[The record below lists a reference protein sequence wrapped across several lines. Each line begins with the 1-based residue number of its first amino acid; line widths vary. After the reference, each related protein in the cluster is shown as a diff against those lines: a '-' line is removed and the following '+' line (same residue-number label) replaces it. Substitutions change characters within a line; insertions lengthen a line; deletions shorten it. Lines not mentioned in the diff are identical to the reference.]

1 MQQQP
6 RVIEAPLPVQR
17 ASRATSPST
26 VQGPHDMC
34 TDIDRTT
41 VQPSDLPQG
50 DSPAIVNRVDAV
62 LAAKEI
68 SYHHDVPNVAAIRAP
83 FQDPR
88 LLPQSSEQTSLQD
101 TPSIESY
108 TQSQEGDD
116 ERSEES
122 DPTTQEH
129 PPRASSMHLKEITRQ
144 GQSSSPQA
152 PAGAGDNASNLPKE
166 LPLVDSYVGSSKEVQ
181 TPRSANSSNKTPT
194 QATFTYTGQPVIP
207 ATFSVSTEGSS
218 TRHHIGA
225 ESSPTYSTQPQS
237 GFSATT
243 SSNGRRGQ
251 EPEAGPR
258 FSQDSEGTFHTADSG
273 DGLLET
279 SSAKMQNPEY
289 QPAGRD
295 LYSQVPADE
304 YMPHQSE
311 PHQRNLEISP
321 TKVQSSRPTILVR
334 DSMNSQL
341 PARDYSWRGPSID
354 SEAGRM
360 NFDHPPSPL
369 TPRQLINHDAPEQ
382 RGRTG
387 PVHYGIDHD
396 FDQPNHTEH
405 SRSRSPSYS
414 RLSQD
419 MRRSQDSRPSIDP
432 NILDHPAFR
441 AVAEGNGMPAQDYG
455 RRLTRD
461 EDLLSRHQTAEQ
473 MIVGSGPP
481 IGRRS
486 GSRSHS
492 KRGSR
497 SSAFFKAFTSP
508 SKADQPPLP
517 NAADSQASSS
527 PRNSPAVGDR
537 KSKTFSIFHSRSGNK
552 GSRSGESRGTENVAP
567 RDAPPRSSFT
577 QVGPVT
583 PRPVEEDISSKVVS
597 SKGNKKL
604 QRASTSSKP
613 EPDGG
618 KKKRFSAIGVRSH
631 SFLEQSNY

>member
-6 RVIEAPLPVQR
+6 RIIEAPLPVQR
-17 ASRATSPST
+17 AGRATSSSI
-26 VQGPHDMC
+26 VQGPHDMRA
-34 TDIDRTT
+34 DLDRTT
-41 VQPSDLPQG
+41 VQTSVLPQG
-50 DSPAIVNRVDAV
+50 DSPAVVSRVDAV
-62 LAAKEI
+62 SAAKE
-68 SYHHDVPNVAAIRAP
+68 SPYHHDVLNKAAIRAP
-83 FQDPR
+83 FQDPQ

-101 TPSIESY
+101 TPSLESY

-122 DPTTQEH
+122 APTTQEH
-129 PPRASSMHLKEITRQ
+129 PPRASSLYLKGNTRQ

-166 LPLVDSYVGSSKEVQ
+166 LPLVDSYVGSPKEVQ
-181 TPRSANSSNKTPT
+181 TPRSATSSNKTPT
-194 QATFTYTGQPVIP
+194 QATFTDAGQPAIP
-207 ATFSVSTEGSS
+207 AAFPVSTDGTS
-218 TRHHIGA
+218 TRHHRGVG
-225 ESSPTYSTQPQS
+225 SSPRSSSQPQS
-237 GFSATT
+237 GFSAKA
-243 SSNGRRGQ
+243 SSNDRRGQ

-273 DGLLET
+273 EGLLET
-279 SSAKMQNPEY
+279 SSPTMQNPENE
-289 QPAGRD
+289 PAGRD
-295 LYSQVPADE
+295 LYSQFPTDE
-304 YMPHQSE
+304 DMAHQSE
-311 PHQRNLEISP
+311 TYPRNFVNP
-321 TKVQSSRPTILVR
+321 PAKVQNSRPTILVR

-354 SEAGRM
+354 SEAARM

-369 TPRQLINHDAPEQ
+369 TPRQPTNYDAPEQ
-382 RGRTG
+382 RGRIG

-396 FDQPNHTEH
+396 FDRPNDTEH

-414 RLSQD
+414 RQSQD
-419 MRRSQDSRPSIDP
+419 TRRSQDSRPSIDP

-455 RRLTRD
+455 RRLTRE
-461 EDLLSRHQTAEQ
+461 EDLVSRHQTAEQ

-486 GSRSHS
+486 GSKSQSR
-492 KRGSR
+492 RGSR

-508 SKADQPPLP
+508 SRSDPPPLP

-527 PRNSPAVGDR
+527 PRNSSAVGDR
-537 KSKTFSIFHSRSGNK
+537 KSKKFSIFRSRSGNR
-552 GSRSGESRGTENVAP
+552 GSRSGESRGTENMAP

-577 QVGPVT
+577 QVGPMT
-583 PRPVEEDISSKVVS
+583 SRPIEEDISSKGVS
-597 SKGNKKL
+597 SKPNKKL

-613 EPDGG
+613 EPDSG
-618 KKKRFSAIGVRSH
+618 KKKRFSAIGVRSQ
-631 SFLEQSNY
+631 SFVEQSNY

>member
-6 RVIEAPLPVQR
+6 RIIEASLPVQH
-17 ASRATSPST
+17 ASRATSPSI

-34 TDIDRTT
+34 ADIDRTN
-41 VQPSDLPQG
+41 VQTSVLPQG
-50 DSPAIVNRVDAV
+50 DSPAIVSRVDAAS
-62 LAAKEI
+62 AAKES
-68 SYHHDVPNVAAIRAP
+68 SYHHDVLNEATIGAP
-83 FQDPR
+83 IQDPQ

-101 TPSIESY
+101 TPSLESY

-122 DPTTQEH
+122 DPTAQEH
-129 PPRASSMHLKEITRQ
+129 PPRASSLYLKGITRQ
-144 GQSSSPQA
+144 GRSRSPQA

-166 LPLVDSYVGSSKEVQ
+166 LPLVDSYAGSSKEIQ
-181 TPRSANSSNKTPT
+181 TPRSATSSNKTPT
-194 QATFTYTGQPVIP
+194 QATFTDTGQPAIP
-207 ATFSVSTEGSS
+207 ATFPLSTDGTS
-218 TRHHIGA
+218 TWHHRGA
-225 ESSPTYSTQPQS
+225 EASPIYSSQPQS
-237 GFSATT
+237 GFPATT

-251 EPEAGPR
+251 EPEAGLR

-279 SSAKMQNPEY
+279 SSPKMQRSEY

-295 LYSQVPADE
+295 LYPQVPTDE
-304 YMPHQSE
+304 NMPHQSE
-311 PHQRNLEISP
+311 TYQRNFKTSP
-321 TKVQSSRPTILVR
+321 TEVQNSTPTIVAR
-334 DSMNSQL
+334 DSMNPQL
-341 PARDYSWRGPSID
+341 LARDYSWRGPSID

-360 NFDHPPSPL
+360 NFDHPPSPV
-369 TPRQLINHDAPEQ
+369 TPRQPTNYDAQEQ

-396 FDQPNHTEH
+396 FDRPNDTEH

-419 MRRSQDSRPSIDP
+419 TRRSQDSRPSIDP

-455 RRLTRD
+455 RRPTRE
-461 EDLLSRHQTAEQ
+461 EDLDSRHQTAEQ
-473 MIVGSGPP
+473 MIVGSEPP

-486 GSRSHS
+486 ESKSQS

-508 SKADQPPLP
+508 SKSDQPPLP

-552 GSRSGESRGTENVAP
+552 GSRSGESRGTENMTP

-583 PRPVEEDISSKVVS
+583 PRPVEEDMSSKVVS
-597 SKGNKKL
+597 SKQNKKL

-618 KKKRFSAIGVRSH
+618 KKKRFSAIGVRSQT
-631 SFLEQSNY
+631 FVEQSNY

>member
-6 RVIEAPLPVQR
+6 RIIEAPLPVQR
-17 ASRATSPST
+17 ASGATSPST
-26 VQGPHDMC
+26 QGPHDMC
-34 TDIDRTT
+34 ADIGRTT
-41 VQPSDLPQG
+41 VQPSVLPQG
-50 DSPAIVNRVDAV
+50 DSPAVVSTVDAV
-62 LAAKEI
+62 LAAKES
-68 SYHHDVPNVAAIRAP
+68 SYHHDVLNEAAIRAP
-83 FQDPR
+83 FQDPQ
-88 LLPQSSEQTSLQD
+88 LLPESSEQTSLQD
-101 TPSIESY
+101 TPSLESY

-122 DPTTQEH
+122 DPTTQGH
-129 PPRASSMHLKEITRQ
+129 PPRASSLYLKEVTRQ
-144 GQSSSPQA
+144 GQSRSPQA

-194 QATFTYTGQPVIP
+194 QATFTDTGQPAIP
-207 ATFSVSTEGSS
+207 TTFSGSTDGTSI
-218 TRHHIGA
+218 RHHRGTQ
-225 ESSPTYSTQPQS
+225 SSPTRSSQPQS

-251 EPEAGPR
+251 EPDAGPR

-279 SSAKMQNPEY
+279 SSPNMQNPEY

-295 LYSQVPADE
+295 LYSQVPTDKN
-304 YMPHQSE
+304 MPHHSE
-311 PHQRNLEISP
+311 TYQRNSKNSP
-321 TKVQSSRPTILVR
+321 MNVQHSRPTILVR
-334 DSMNSQL
+334 DSMDSQL

-369 TPRQLINHDAPEQ
+369 TPRQPTNNYTPEQ

-396 FDQPNHTEH
+396 FDRPNDTEH

-419 MRRSQDSRPSIDP
+419 SRRSQDSRPSIDP

-441 AVAEGNGMPAQDYG
+441 AVAEGNGMPAQDYA
-455 RRLTRD
+455 RRLRRE
-461 EDLLSRHQTAEQ
+461 EDLVSRHQTAEQ
-473 MIVGSGPP
+473 MIVGGEPP

-486 GSRSHS
+486 GSRSQS

-508 SKADQPPLP
+508 SKSDQPPLP

-527 PRNSPAVGDR
+527 PRNSPALGDR

-552 GSRSGESRGTENVAP
+552 GSKSGESRGAENMAP

-583 PRPVEEDISSKVVS
+583 PRPVEEDISSKVIT
-597 SKGNKKL
+597 SKRNKKL

-618 KKKRFSAIGVRSH
+618 KKKRFSAIGVRSQ
-631 SFLEQSNY
+631 SFVEQSNY

>member
-6 RVIEAPLPVQR
+6 RIIEAPLPVQR

-34 TDIDRTT
+34 ADIDRTT
-41 VQPSDLPQG
+41 VQPRVLPQG
-50 DSPAIVNRVDAV
+50 DSPAIVSRVDAV
-62 LAAKEI
+62 SAAKKS
-68 SYHHDVPNVAAIRAP
+68 SYHHDFLNGAATRAP
-83 FQDPR
+83 FQDPQ

-101 TPSIESY
+101 TPSLESY

-129 PPRASSMHLKEITRQ
+129 PPRASSLYLKEVTRQ
-144 GQSSSPQA
+144 GQSHSPQA
-152 PAGAGDNASNLPKE
+152 PAGAGDNASILPRE

-181 TPRSANSSNKTPT
+181 TPRSTTSSNKTPT
-194 QATFTYTGQPVIP
+194 QATFTDTGQPAIP
-207 ATFSVSTEGSS
+207 ATFPVSTDGTS
-218 TRHHIGA
+218 TRYHRGA
-225 ESSPTYSTQPQS
+225 ESSPTWSSQPQS

-258 FSQDSEGTFHTADSG
+258 FSQDSEGTFHTADGG

-279 SSAKMQNPEY
+279 SSPKMQNTEY
-289 QPAGRD
+289 QPAGRN
-295 LYSQVPADE
+295 LYSQVPTDE
-304 YMPHQSE
+304 NMPHQSE
-311 PHQRNLEISP
+311 TYQRNYKNSP
-321 TKVQSSRPTILVR
+321 TKVQNSRPTILVR

-341 PARDYSWRGPSID
+341 QARDYSWRGPSID
-354 SEAGRM
+354 SEAVPM

-369 TPRQLINHDAPEQ
+369 TPQQPTSHDVPEQ

-396 FDQPNHTEH
+396 FDRPNDTEH

-419 MRRSQDSRPSIDP
+419 TRRSQESRPSIDP

-455 RRLTRD
+455 RRLTRE
-461 EDLLSRHQTAEQ
+461 EDLVSRHQTAEQ

-486 GSRSHS
+486 GSRSQS

-508 SKADQPPLP
+508 SKSDQPPLP

-552 GSRSGESRGTENVAP
+552 GSRSGESRGTENMAS
-567 RDAPPRSSFT
+567 RDAPPRSSVT

-583 PRPVEEDISSKVVS
+583 PRPVEDDISSKVLS
-597 SKGNKKL
+597 SKRNKKL

-618 KKKRFSAIGVRSH
+618 KKKRFSAIGVRSQ
-631 SFLEQSNY
+631 SVVEQSNY

>member
-6 RVIEAPLPVQR
+6 RIIEAPPPVQH
-17 ASRATSPST
+17 ASRATSPSI
-26 VQGPHDMC
+26 VQGPRDMC
-34 TDIDRTT
+34 ADIGGNRD
-41 VQPSDLPQG
+41 QPSVLPQG
-50 DSPAIVNRVDAV
+50 ESPAIVSKVDAV
-62 LAAKEI
+62 SAAKES
-68 SYHHDVPNVAAIRAP
+68 SYHHDVPNEAAITAP
-83 FQDPR
+83 FQDPQV
-88 LLPQSSEQTSLQD
+88 LPQASEQKSLQD
-101 TPSIESY
+101 TPSLESY

-129 PPRASSMHLKEITRQ
+129 PPRASSLYLKGLTRQ
-144 GQSSSPQA
+144 GQSRSPQI
-152 PAGAGDNASNLPKE
+152 PAGAGDNASNFPKE
-166 LPLVDSYVGSSKEVQ
+166 PLPVDTYIGSSKEVQ
-181 TPRSANSSNKTPT
+181 TPRSATSSNKTPT
-194 QATFTYTGQPVIP
+194 QATFTETGQPAIP
-207 ATFSVSTEGSS
+207 ATFPVSTDGTS
-218 TRHHIGA
+218 TRHRRGA
-225 ESSPTYSTQPQS
+225 ESSPIRSSQPQS

-243 SSNGRRGQ
+243 SSSGRRGQ

-279 SSAKMQNPEY
+279 SSPKMQNLEY
-289 QPAGRD
+289 QPAGHD
-295 LYSQVPADE
+295 LYSQVPTDE
-304 YMPHQSE
+304 NMPHQSD
-311 PHQRNLEISP
+311 QRNFQNSP
-321 TKVQSSRPTILVR
+321 MKVQNSRPTILVR
-334 DSMNSQL
+334 DSINSQL
-341 PARDYSWRGPSID
+341 PAGEYSWRGPSID

-369 TPRQLINHDAPEQ
+369 TPRQPTNYDAPEQ

-396 FDQPNHTEH
+396 FDRPNNTEH
-405 SRSRSPSYS
+405 CRSRSPSYS
-414 RLSQD
+414 RRSQD
-419 MRRSQDSRPSIDP
+419 TRRSQDSRPSIDP

-441 AVAEGNGMPAQDYG
+441 AVAEGNGMPAQDYD
-455 RRLTRD
+455 RRLTRE
-461 EDLLSRHQTAEQ
+461 EDLVPRYQTAEQ

-486 GSRSHS
+486 ESKTQS

-508 SKADQPPLP
+508 SKSDQPPLP

-552 GSRSGESRGTENVAP
+552 GSRSGESRGTENMAP

-583 PRPVEEDISSKVVS
+583 PRPVEEDRPSKVVS
-597 SKGNKKL
+597 SKRNKKL

-618 KKKRFSAIGVRSH
+618 KKKRFSAIGVRSQ
-631 SFLEQSNY
+631 SFVEQSNY

>member
-6 RVIEAPLPVQR
+6 RIIEAPLPVQR
-17 ASRATSPST
+17 ASRATSPSI
-26 VQGPHDMC
+26 VQGPHDMSA
-34 TDIDRTT
+34 DIGRTT
-41 VQPSDLPQG
+41 VQPSILPQG
-50 DSPAIVNRVDAV
+50 DSPAIVSRVDAV
-62 LAAKEI
+62 LAAKK
-68 SYHHDVPNVAAIRAP
+68 SSHHHDVLMEAATRAP
-83 FQDPR
+83 FQEPQ

-101 TPSIESY
+101 TPSLESY

-129 PPRASSMHLKEITRQ
+129 PPRASSLYLKEATRQ
-144 GQSSSPQA
+144 GQCHSPRA
-152 PAGAGDNASNLPKE
+152 PAGAGDNASFLPKE

-194 QATFTYTGQPVIP
+194 QATFTDTGQPAIP
-207 ATFSVSTEGSS
+207 TTFPVSTDGTS
-218 TRHHIGA
+218 TRYHRGA
-225 ESSPTYSTQPQS
+225 ESSPTWSSQPQS

-243 SSNGRRGQ
+243 SSIGRRGQ

-258 FSQDSEGTFHTADSG
+258 FSQDSEGTFHTADGG

-279 SSAKMQNPEY
+279 SLPKMQNPEY
-289 QPAGRD
+289 QPAGRN
-295 LYSQVPADE
+295 LYSQVPTDE
-304 YMPHQSE
+304 NMSHQSE
-311 PHQRNLEISP
+311 TYQGNFKGSP
-321 TKVQSSRPTILVR
+321 TKVQNSRPTILVR
-334 DSMNSQL
+334 DSVNSQL
-341 PARDYSWRGPSID
+341 QARDYSWRGPSID
-354 SEAGRM
+354 SEAVPM

-369 TPRQLINHDAPEQ
+369 TPQQPTNYDAPEQ
-382 RGRTG
+382 RGRIG

-396 FDQPNHTEH
+396 FDRPNDTEH

-419 MRRSQDSRPSIDP
+419 TRRSQDSRPSIDP

-455 RRLTRD
+455 RRLTRE
-461 EDLLSRHQTAEQ
+461 EDLVSPHQTAEQ
-473 MIVGSGPP
+473 MIVGCGPP

-486 GSRSHS
+486 GSRSQS

-508 SKADQPPLP
+508 SKSDQPPLP

-537 KSKTFSIFHSRSGNK
+537 KSKTFSIFHSRNGNK
-552 GSRSGESRGTENVAP
+552 GSRSGESRGAENMAP

-577 QVGPVT
+577 QVDPVT
-583 PRPVEEDISSKVVS
+583 PRPVEDDISSKVVS
-597 SKGNKKL
+597 SKRNKKL

-618 KKKRFSAIGVRSH
+618 KKKRFSAIGVRSQR
-631 SFLEQSNY
+631 FVEQSNY